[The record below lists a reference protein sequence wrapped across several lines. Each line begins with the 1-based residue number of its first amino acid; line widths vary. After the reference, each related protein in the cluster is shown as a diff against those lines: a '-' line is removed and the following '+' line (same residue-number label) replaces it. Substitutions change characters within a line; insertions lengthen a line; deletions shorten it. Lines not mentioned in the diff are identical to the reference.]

1 MVWEH
6 CKMVFAGACCMRALV
21 QVQYRMVSVLGS
33 CMKALALA
41 HYRKAFLEEDHCSS
55 VLVGAAA

>member
-1 MVWEH
+1 
-6 CKMVFAGACCMRALV
+6 MVFAGACCMRALV